1 MNRFL
6 AYRGAAILALGIAST
21 LCHSGPEEIVMYR
34 IFAHV
39 FVDVSRQVCAGEDQS
54 AKDKLES
61 ALQSSGLLEL
71 NVDTLCAGGVCGEYT
86 AKEMRLD
93 VALKS
98 TREQHLQMYARKSPD
113 EKHAD
118 CLKFITMFE
127 RMHGGKGKPPE
138 KIYEVFLEN
147 MQ

>member
-1 MNRFL
+1 MNRIL
-6 AYRGAAILALGIAST
+6 GYRGTAILVLGIAST
-21 LCHSGPEEIVMYR
+21 LCHSGPEEITYR

-39 FVDVSRQVCAGEDQS
+39 WVDASRQVCAGEDQK
-54 AKDKLES
+54 ARDKLES

-71 NVDTLCAGGVCGEYT
+71 NVDTLCAGGICGERT
-86 AKEMRLD
+86 AREMRLD
-93 VALKS
+93 VTLKNE
-98 TREQHLQMYARKSPD
+98 REQHLQMYARKSPE

-127 RMHGGKGKPPE
+127 RMRGGQGKPPE
-138 KIYEVFLEN
+138 KIYEVFLEY